1 MKLIDDD
8 LEENIESDIYNK
20 DSNNNENNINKIFSE
35 DDESGEDNSEILK
48 LKEKL
53 KNQKMK

>member
-20 DSNNNENNINKIFSE
+20 AADRQVKREDIESKERIAKINKNKY
-35 DDESGEDNSEILK
+35 DK
-48 LKEKL
+48 
-53 KNQKMK
+53 